1 MKLTKVAFAVASV
14 MAVASFGAHAGQI
27 DSSSAT
33 LAIEVIKNNAQV
45 VRAPSKSYNFA
56 GDINATTNEQRLQL
70 QYSLTKGTWAVGA
83 GSPIFTALNTLTNIN
98 VDTLVKVA
106 YTDGGNAARQ
116 TFPAG
121 TDIKGFVTNEG
132 KTLVLNVTI
141 PSGVGNPVFLMKQP
155 TFTINADAIG
165 GTNNAGIN
173 NLFAVAGATACVAP
187 DSNLDIEFKHFT
199 NHSGNTTVQSMASP
213 DSEHLRPGS
222 TNVARLLNFTQN
234 LEFKFT
240 PATNASRTDAANLNQ
255 RLVGQNWAAPIVAPV
270 VAVVAPV
277 TRHYI
282 GKVNANLRSNGL
294 DLNYTNTYGN
304 ADGAAGFSAADFDA
318 ADDTGTL
325 AAGEIEAKDLTV
337 KLTLPT
343 AWPTGTVVRAVDAA
357 GAAIGGIANVTTTAG
372 QTEINFVATTAAALA
387 AVSQGVYLFAD
398 FPGNAL
404 IPQTP
409 VVNAT
414 ATLTKDTVAG
424 APDLREQDNSCAGP
438 LTGIGGGIKID
449 VRNYAS
455 HATFGDNGPATTVR
469 IINNSEGVAADVFGQ
484 LIYADGTYGPWGKL
498 ADLKPREVVNMSNKQ
513 IEALLVNAPAAS
525 NPFGAATSYTVT
537 SGTAIKGST
546 KAGISDR
553 LRIVSNSGSTLRVQ
567 SYMVVG
573 NSVIDTSNAQGV
585 DFENSGD
592 RVPQNALD
600 AQPVSQDA
608 INGLS
613 RN

>member
-14 MAVASFGAHAGQI
+14 LAVASYSAHAGQI

-70 QYSLTKGTWAVGA
+70 QYTLTKGTWAVG
-83 GSPIFTALNTLTNIN
+83 GPIFASLNTLTLIN
-98 VDTLVKVA
+98 PDTLLKVA
-106 YTDGGNAARQ
+106 YTDGANVPQQ
-116 TFPAG
+116 TLPAG
-121 TDIKGFVTNEG
+121 TTVAGFLTDSG
-132 KTLVLNVTI
+132 RTLVLNVTI
-141 PSGVGNPVFLMKQP
+141 PAGGGAPAFLLKQP
-155 TFTINADAIG
+155 TFTVNADAIG
-165 GTNNAGIN
+165 GTSNAGIN

-199 NHSGNTTVQSMASP
+199 NHNGNNTVQTQASP
-213 DSEHLRPGS
+213 DSEHLRAGS

-234 LEFKFT
+234 IEFKFT
-240 PATNASRTDAANLNQ
+240 PAAAASRTDAATLNQ
-255 RLVGQNWAAPIVAPV
+255 GLIGQNWAAPIVAP
-270 VAVVAPV
+270 AAAIAAPA
-277 TRHYI
+277 TRHFI
-282 GKVNANLRSNGL
+282 GQVNANLRSNGL
-294 DLNYTNTYGN
+294 DLDYTATYGN
-304 ADGAAGFSAADFDA
+304 ADNTVGFTAADFEA
-318 ADDTGTL
+318 ADDIGDL
-325 AAGEIEAKDLTV
+325 DSGEIEAKDLTI
-337 KLTLPT
+337 KLVLPA
-343 AWPTGTVVRAVDAA
+343 AWPTGTIIRPVTAA
-357 GAAIGGIANVTTTAG
+357 GAAIVGLAPVTTTAG
-372 QTEINFVATTAAALA
+372 QTEINLVATTDVAMAAIAT
-387 AVSQGVYLFAD
+387 GVYLFAD
-398 FPGNAL
+398 FPGVGM

-409 VVNAT
+409 TVSAT

-424 APDLREQDNSCAGP
+424 TPDLREQDNSCAGP

-449 VRNYAS
+449 VRNYAA

-469 IINNSEGVAADVFGQ
+469 IINNSEGVAADVYGQ

-513 IEALLVNAPAAS
+513 VEAALVNAPAAT
-525 NPFGAATSYTVT
+525 NPFGAGTSYTVT
-537 SGTAIKGST
+537 SGTAIQGST

-573 NSVIDTSNAQGV
+573 NTVIDTSNAQGV

-592 RVPQNALD
+592 RVPMNAQD